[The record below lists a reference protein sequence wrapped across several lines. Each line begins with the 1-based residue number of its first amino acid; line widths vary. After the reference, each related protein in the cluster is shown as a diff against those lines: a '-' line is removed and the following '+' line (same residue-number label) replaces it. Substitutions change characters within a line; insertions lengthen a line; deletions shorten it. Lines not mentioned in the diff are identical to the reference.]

1 MASPHMETEE
11 LINKPCLQA
20 HAPEAEMSPP
30 RRLIRVPH
38 GGESEG
44 CFCAV
49 LEAFIKRT
57 FPCIAVIIRN
67 KKEKL
72 FLLNYAI
79 KCPKHEEG
87 KNKAVVL

>member
-1 MASPHMETEE
+1 MQR
-11 LINKPCLQA
+11 CLQA
-20 HAPEAEMSPP
+20 HAPEAEERSPL
-30 RRLIRVPH
+30 RRLIMVPQ

-44 CFCAV
+44 CLCVV

-57 FPCIAVIIRN
+57 FPCIAVRIRN

-79 KCPKHEEG
+79 KCPMKKKKEI
-87 KNKAVVL
+87 KQWFRNKLVF